1 MQTLPATTQLRDAW
15 EDATDDG
22 VICAREMATITR
34 LIVRADD
41 GVRHALTVLK
51 GGPDTRRSRE
61 SRDDFERLHGPI
73 RIETYQHAKRRRS
86 HGNGND
92 AA

>member
-15 EDATDDG
+15 EDALEDG
-22 VICAREMATITR
+22 VICPKEAKSLTK
-34 LIVRADD
+34 LIERVDD
-41 GVRHALTVLK
+41 GVRYALTVLK

-61 SRDDFERLHGPI
+61 MRDEYESLHGPI
-73 RIETYQHAKRRRS
+73 SIERYARKKHRRDATPT
-86 HGNGND
+86 D